1 VIPHTSLQQKHDV
14 LLLLWL
20 LLWLLL
26 LLLLLLVGRM
36 DGLVEERVRIM
47 C

>member
-1 VIPHTSLQQKHDV
+1 MIPHTSLQQKHN
-14 LLLLWL
+14 LLLLVWL
-20 LLWLLL
+20 VWVL

-36 DGLVEERVRIM
+36 ERLVEAGVRTM